1 MTIPKRR
8 KIVRIVAKDDDES
21 TLLFW
26 KNKSPEE
33 RVSAVEL
40 LREQCYVIQGYKT
53 VPSIIRKLRVV
64 NR

>member
-40 LREQCYVIQGYKT
+40 LREQCYVIQGYKA

>member
-1 MTIPKRR
+1 MPKPKRV
-8 KIVRIVAKDDDES
+8 IRIVDKDDDES
-21 TLLFW
+21 TVLFW

-40 LREQCYVIQGYKT
+40 LREQCYVIQGHKT

-64 NR
+64 ER

>member
-8 KIVRIVAKDDDES
+8 KIVRIVAKNDDES

>member
-1 MTIPKRR
+1 MPKPKRV
-8 KIVRIVAKDDDES
+8 IRIVDKDDDES

-33 RVSAVEL
+33 RVSAVEF